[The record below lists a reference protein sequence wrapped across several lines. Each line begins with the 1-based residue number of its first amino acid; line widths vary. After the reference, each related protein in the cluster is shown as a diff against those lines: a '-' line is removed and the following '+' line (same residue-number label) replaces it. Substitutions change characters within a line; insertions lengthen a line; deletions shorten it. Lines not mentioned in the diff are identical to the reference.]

1 MPSTPRPGLFAALAA
16 VTLVGCTS
24 DGPTPPSFDDHP
36 VHLSPA
42 SQWAGG
48 TVAFSSSAFGDWP
61 DSVFF
66 GADSFLF
73 HAKKTDDTTFQVTL
87 PDTLPGGHY
96 SIHGLSSPES
106 PNFQVGLDVAGWM
119 DTRSVTV
126 PGTTNYSTPWP
137 AGAPTGLI
145 VIVNDT
151 PRFVRASTGEK
162 VTLPLGTTSY
172 RVALGYDADGHLLA
186 PHDADTLIAWNVD
199 VSAGTASIAT
209 KIPYYT
215 DADNSYYRFGASGSV
230 YTNHNMA
237 VFDPGV
243 LQDLSYVT
251 APRPTWSAASGRN
264 VIPYRVLVP
273 DALGIPIYRNDSGSV
288 AATVAGYSRLD
299 AATFD
304 AAGTTLYLAAAIG
317 GVTSTTQSLLR
328 VNALT
333 GAILD
338 SVAAGPEPRTEDLV
352 IEPTHGWLIEA
363 VRDPDHWELRVRDAT
378 TLVLI
383 ADVRSPASVDDG
395 CRAEAELHLIPAP
408 ATNEVYLGSAYCN
421 GGEGEVHFARFS
433 LK

>member
-16 VTLVGCTS
+16 LALAGCTS

-42 SQWAGG
+42 SQWAGR
-48 TVAFSSSAFGDWP
+48 TVAFSSSAFGEWP
-61 DSVFF
+61 DSIFF

-73 HAKKTDDTTFQVTL
+73 LAKKADDTTFQVTL

-106 PNFQVGLDVAGWM
+106 PNFQVGLDVAGWL

-172 RVALGYDADGHLLA
+172 RVALGHDADGHLLA

-215 DADNSYYRFGASGSV
+215 DPDNSYYRFGASGSV
-230 YTNHNMA
+230 YTNHNTA
-237 VFDPGV
+237 VFDPGE
-243 LQDLSYVT
+243 LQGLSYAT
-251 APRPTWSAASGRN
+251 APRPAWSTATGRV
-264 VIPYRVLVP
+264 VIPFRALDP
-273 DALGIPIYRNDSGSV
+273 DAPGIPIYRTDSGTV
-288 AATVAGYSRLD
+288 GATVAGYSRLD

-304 AAGTTLYLAAAIG
+304 GAGTTLYLAAATG
-317 GVTSTTQSLLR
+317 GLASTTQSLLR
-328 VNALT
+328 VDALT
-333 GAILD
+333 GAVVD
-338 SVAAGPEPRTEDLV
+338 SVAAASDPRVEDLLLQ
-352 IEPTHGWLIEA
+352 PTQGRLLEA
-363 VRDPDHWELRVRDAT
+363 VRSLDRWELRIRDAS
-378 TLVLI
+378 TLALI
-383 ADVRSPASVDDG
+383 ADVRSPASLDDG
-395 CRAEAELHLIPAP
+395 CRAEAELHLIPSP
-408 ATNEVYLGSAYCN
+408 ATNEVYIGSAACN
-421 GGEGEVHFARFS
+421 AGEGEVHFARFS